1 MGCMRSRLWGLA
13 VVALLSIPTGA
24 VSPKPGID
32 VLNYMFYV
40 TLSESS
46 DTIAVNAQVGV
57 KRSSASLDTL
67 PLNLIGMTVDSV
79 WYTNTGWTNYA
90 PRSDTTCL
98 NVMAQAV
105 KNNAPA
111 TCGPKVAVRFQY
123 DGRVLRIPIE
133 RRPTASQSVD
143 QNYAG
148 VSISYHGVP
157 QDGLITGKNAHG
169 HRVVFADNWP
179 ERARFWLATVD
190 RPADKAW
197 VSFSV
202 QAPLSWKVVANGVES
217 VSERLPPGRWSWS
230 TREIPIP
237 TYTMV
242 IGAGDF
248 RVSKHR
254 PVINGGET
262 IPIEIW
268 TYPEDSAFAD
278 SVPFR
283 RATEIVET
291 MQRLIGP
298 FPYEKLAHVQSST
311 KFGGM
316 ENSSAIFY
324 AEKPYVERKMG
335 EGVVR
340 HETAHQWFGD
350 AVTERDWPDIWL
362 SEGFA
367 TYFDGV
373 IGAALDGDSVLV
385 NRMRSNAEEYFK
397 SDVTDRPI
405 VDSAYAADPI
415 KLLNANSYPKGAWVL
430 HMLRGLIG
438 DSAFFR
444 GLRTYYRTYRDS
456 NATSADFQRVME
468 EAAKADYAWFFRQWL
483 HQPGYPQLDV
493 TWQYDAGA
501 RRAVVGIT
509 QRQKP
514 EWGLFRIPVLTFE
527 FRGADGRA
535 VRRDVALASRETVT
549 RLDVPFAPAEV
560 RVDPDGKLLLR
571 VTAISRR

>member
-1 MGCMRSRLWGLA
+1 MGCMRSRLLVLA
-13 VVALLSIPTGA
+13 AVALLSMPRGS
-24 VSPKPGID
+24 VSPKPRIG
-32 VLNYMFYV
+32 VLDYRFVV

-46 DTIAVNAQVGV
+46 DTIAVDAYVTFE
-57 KRSSASLDTL
+57 RSPGGPDTLSLD
-67 PLNLIGMTVDSV
+67 LIGMTVDSV
-79 WYTNTGWTNYA
+79 GYTNAMWTNYV
-90 PRSDTTCL
+90 PYSDT
-98 NVMAQAV
+98 ARAKV
-105 KNNAPA
+105 KRFAP
-111 TCGPKVAVRFQY
+111 VRSSY
-123 DGRVLRIPIE
+123 DGRVLRIPLGK
-133 RRPTASQSVD
+133 PSTASPSVR
-143 QNYAG
+143 QNYAQ
-148 VSISYHGVP
+148 VAISYHGVP
-157 QDGLITGKNAHG
+157 QDGLIEGTNAHG

-190 RPADKAW
+190 RPGDKAR
-197 VSFSV
+197 VSFV
-202 QAPLSWKVVANGVES
+202 VHAPRSWKVVSNGVQPFLEQPH
-217 VSERLPPGRWSWS
+217 EPGRWWWS
-230 TREIPIP
+230 THEPIP

-242 IGAGDF
+242 IGAGEF
-248 RVSKHR
+248 TVSQHR
-254 PVINGGET
+254 PVINGRDT
-262 IPIEIW
+262 IPLEVW

-283 RATEIVET
+283 RATEIVEV
-291 MQRLIGP
+291 MQRLIAP

-324 AEKPYVERKMG
+324 AEKPYVDRTMG

-350 AVTERDWPDIWL
+350 AVTERDWPHLWL

-385 NRMRSNAEEYFK
+385 NSMRANAAAYFK

-405 VDSAYAADPI
+405 VDSGYAADPI

-430 HMLRGLIG
+430 HMLRGTIG

-444 GLRTYYRTYRDS
+444 GLRTYYTTYRDS
-456 NATSADFQRVME
+456 TATSEDFQRVIE
-468 EAAKADYAWFFRQWL
+468 KEARTNLGWFFHQWL
-483 HQPGYPQLDV
+483 YQPGYPQLDV

-501 RRAVVGIT
+501 RKVVLGIT

-514 EWGLFRIPVLTFE
+514 EWGLFRLPALTLE
-527 FRGADGRA
+527 FRVANGAT
-535 VRRDVALASRETVT
+535 VRRDVAVSGDNRETSV
-549 RLDVPFAPAEV
+549 RVDLPFAPAEV

-571 VTAISRR
+571 VTAIGRR